1 MLLKTL
7 AVACCAALFATGA
20 IAQAPAPAT
29 SPATTAAPASPDAAP
44 ARTPRVR
51 RPRATAPAATDAAPA
66 AAAPAATTPAAPAP
80 TAAAVPA
87 GTKVNLNTA
96 TAAQLDAL
104 PSVGK
109 ARLKV
114 IMDERA
120 KAPFRDW
127 DDFDK
132 RTAHTSVNAGVKRK
146 IKDSVT
152 F

>member
-7 AVACCAALFATGA
+7 AVACCVALFATGA

-51 RPRATAPAATDAAPA
+51 RPRATAPAATDAATAPA
-66 AAAPAATTPAAPAP
+66 AAAPAAAAPP
-80 TAAAVPA
+80 AAAVPA

-120 KAPFRDW
+120 KGPFRDW